1 MSTEKPRVGVIGTG
15 WWADQEHLPGLLSR
29 PDVDVVA
36 LCGRN
41 QTRLDELAAKYGLRQ
56 TFTDWR
62 RMIARAGLDVAVIV
76 TPNALHHP
84 QALAAIQCG
93 AHVICEKPLALN
105 AIQARELAAHASTA
119 GVKTMTFFTH
129 RAIAAAAHVKK
140 LVDDGFLGEPL
151 HVNALYMSASRLD
164 PGRPLEWRMVR
175 AEAGTGVAGDIGSH
189 LVDLVRWW
197 MGDVVKVSAMWQTVV
212 KERPGGTVDTDD
224 VCTFMAHLACGAQA
238 VFQANK
244 AAAGRGNYQRIE
256 LYGTRNA
263 LIYEAEPG
271 YDATWEGH
279 VYAGKLGVHGVK
291 PVALPKSLVAGL
303 NTRDAQAD
311 RNEAYRRLTDSFF
324 EAIRTGGAVSPDF
337 GEGAA
342 VQAVIDAVAQSADNG
357 KWVNVL

>member
-1 MSTEKPRVGVIGTG
+1 MSTEKPRVGVIGTSG
-15 WWADQEHLPGLLSR
+15 WADQEHLPGLLSR

-36 LCGRN
+36 LCGRS
-41 QTRLDELAAKYGLRQ
+41 QARLDELAGKYSLRQ

-62 RMIARAGLDVAVIV
+62 RLIARAGLDVVVIV

-84 QALAAIQCG
+84 QALAAIQAG
-93 AHVICEKPLALN
+93 MHVICENPLALN
-105 AIQARELAAHASTA
+105 VAQARELATRANTA

-129 RAIAAAAHVKK
+129 RTIAAAAHVKK
-140 LVDDGFLGEPL
+140 LVDDGFLGDPL
-151 HVNALYMSASRLD
+151 HVNAMYLSASRLD
-164 PGRPLEWRMVR
+164 PNKPLEWRMVR
-175 AEAGTGVAGDIGSH
+175 AEAGTGVTGEIGSH

-197 MGDVVKVSAMWQTVV
+197 MGDILKVAAMWQTVI
-212 KERPGGTVDTDD
+212 KERPGGKVDTED

-238 VFQANK
+238 VFQANT

-271 YDATWEGH
+271 YDATWEGR
-279 VYAGKLGVHGVK
+279 VYAGKSGAHGLK
-291 PVALPKSLVAGL
+291 PVTLPKSLVAGL
-303 NTRDAQAD
+303 DTQDDQAH

-324 EAIRTGGAVSPDF
+324 TAIRTGGAVSPDF
-337 GEGAA
+337 GDGAA
-342 VQAVIDAVAQSADNG
+342 VQAVVDAVAQSAEAG